1 MHSHSPTA
9 TVLRKRRQRH
19 RRRQA
24 RPRYFGLAVQIL
36 LVLACMAGGFLL
48 VGSGLSSGA
57 GWQMYSEYAQQ
68 LPDIESLKVWEEEFQ
83 TVSIYDRTGE
93 HLLLVSLDP
102 RPFTGDRTYVSLDE
116 MSPWVWKSAIAL
128 EDRSFWDN
136 PGFSIRGITRAFLS
150 NLSGDTVQGG
160 SSITQQLIKN
170 IAIPFEER
178 AQRSYARKIKEMI
191 MALELTRKHGK
202 TQILEWYL
210 NFNFYGNL
218 AYGVEAASRVY
229 FGKSSADLSL
239 AESAMLAPIPQY
251 QAMNP
256 FYLPERAKERQ
267 RIALNAMAEVGFIT
281 QEEADAAFVE
291 PLEFASDVSGRFD
304 IRLAPH
310 FGLYVLNQ
318 LQQRF
323 NTADDPYFI
332 WKHGLSVR
340 TTLNLD
346 LHREAESVAQTHVR
360 QLQARGHKATNASIV
375 AIEPATGEI
384 LVMSGSLDFEDR
396 TIDGQVNV
404 ALAERQP
411 GSSFKPY
418 VYIAGLE
425 QGMTAA
431 DMLLDVRTPFSLE
444 NGTIYVPENYD
455 RAYHGPVSFRTA
467 LARSYNIPSIKVME
481 AVGVGDA
488 IRVAQR
494 LGIRGLDRGTQFY
507 GLSLVLGGG
516 EISLLDHTYAY
527 SVLGNKGVMAGQPV
541 ASNFQQA
548 GFRKLNPVSILE
560 VTNNTGQVLLAEQ
573 APQEDRVL
581 AADVHYIITDILSDD
596 RARAAAFG
604 FDTALTLKGRRVA
617 AKTGTTNNIK
627 DVWTLGYTPQLA
639 VGVWVGNTENTP
651 MNSLSGLTGAT
662 PIWNAIMETYH
673 KDKPVVWYDRPET
686 VVRARVCTPSGL
698 RPSSNCQATVDE
710 WFVKGT
716 QPEQEDNVWQP
727 FVLDRVTGQLA
738 NATTAPA
745 NREIRHFQILPI
757 EAQDWIAETEFPQP
771 PTRDLQGG
779 TENAQRTIGLL
790 SPTTGE
796 HLRFNVDVK
805 GYVREA
811 SIRSWRLELQSG
823 EPDSASWE
831 LATGTGP
838 THSDHLTTLSTT
850 TLADGRYVM
859 RLIVQ
864 HHNGSLETLSSNIFV
879 DNSPP
884 IAELVFPEPNQIFI
898 LEDDEQINIHV
909 EATDV
914 GTVSRAEF
922 WLNDELISTSRVS
935 PFNKRWKI
943 AMKNLPPRRFAAEP
957 VIENVPIVNE
967 RTGEVLGESTEI
979 REVTQNWYPDFD
991 SDVVELSRGQ
1001 VREFADG
1008 FAAILTSEGLYLE
1021 RNSIQIRVFDGADNE
1036 TRTPI
1041 TYVYVMHQDAATK
1054 S

>member
-1 MHSHSPTA
+1 MK
-9 TVLRKRRQRH
+9 KRRQRQ

-24 RPRYFGLAVQIL
+24 NPRYLSLAFQIL
-36 LVLACMAGGFLL
+36 LVLTCMTGGLLLAGGLL
-48 VGSGLSSGA
+48 GTGA
-57 GWQMYSEYAQQ
+57 GWQMYSGYARQ

-93 HLLLVSLDP
+93 HLLLLSLDP
-102 RPFTGDRTYVSLDE
+102 RPFTGDRTYVALDE

-136 PGFSIRGITRAFLS
+136 PGFSIRGISRAFLS
-150 NLSGDTVQGG
+150 NLSGDAVQGG

-191 MALELTRKHGK
+191 MALELTRRYEKG
-202 TQILEWYL
+202 QILEWYL

-218 AYGVEAASRVY
+218 AYGIEAASRIY
-229 FGKSSADLSL
+229 FGKSSAALSL
-239 AESAMLAPIPQY
+239 AEAAMLAPIPQY

-256 FYLPERAKERQ
+256 FYLPERAKARQ
-267 RIALNAMAEVGFIT
+267 RIALDAMAEAGFIT
-281 QEEADAAFVE
+281 PEEADTAFAT
-291 PLEFASDVSGRFD
+291 PLAFASDVSGRFD

-318 LQQRF
+318 LQQQF
-323 NTADDPYFI
+323 NTTDDPYFI

-340 TTLNLD
+340 TTLDLD
-346 LHREAESVAQTHVR
+346 LHQKAESAARTHVR
-360 QLQARGHKATNASIV
+360 QLQARNRDATNASVV

-384 LVMSGSLDFEDR
+384 LVMVGSLDFEDR

-425 QGMTAA
+425 QDMTAA
-431 DMLLDVRTPFSLE
+431 DMLLDVRTPFALE

-488 IRVAQR
+488 IRMAQR

-527 SVLGNKGVMAGQPV
+527 SVLGNQGVMAGQPV
-541 ASNFQQA
+541 PPRFQQV
-548 GFRKLNPVSILE
+548 GFRKLDPVAILE
-560 VTNNTGQVLLAEQ
+560 VTDNQGQVLLAAEQ
-573 APQEDRVL
+573 DPRTDRVL
-581 AADVHYIITDILSDD
+581 SESVHYIITDILSDD

-604 FDTALTLKGRRVA
+604 FDTALTLENRPVA

-651 MNSLSGLTGAT
+651 MNSLSGLTGAA
-662 PIWNAIMETYH
+662 PLWNTVMEEYH
-673 KDKPVVWYDRPET
+673 QDKPVVWYDRPDT
-686 VVRARVCTPSGL
+686 VVRARVCSPSGL
-698 RPSSNCQATVDE
+698 RLSSSCQAAVDE
-710 WFVKGT
+710 WFVAGT
-716 QPEQEDNVWQP
+716 QPELEDNVWQP
-727 FVLDRVTGQLA
+727 FVLDRTTGQLA
-738 NATTAPA
+738 TATTTAE
-745 NREIRHFQILPI
+745 NRETQYFQILPI
-757 EAQDWIAETEFPQP
+757 EAQDWIADTGFPQP
-771 PTRDLQGG
+771 PTGSVQVG

-796 HLRFNVDVK
+796 HLRFNVDVH
-805 GYVREA
+805 GYIRDSSV
-811 SIRSWRLELQSG
+811 RSWRLELQLG
-823 EPDSASWE
+823 EPGAVPME
-831 LATGTGP
+831 LAAGTGP
-838 THSDHLTTLSTT
+838 THTEKLATVSTT

-864 HHNGSLETLSSNIFV
+864 HHDGRLETLSSNIFV

-884 IAELVFPEPNQIFI
+884 VAELVFPEPDQVFVM
-898 LEDDEQINIHV
+898 EDDEQINMHV
-909 EATDV
+909 EAADT

-922 WLNDELISTSRVS
+922 WLNDALISTSRVP
-935 PFNKRWKI
+935 PFNERWRI
-943 AMKNLPPRRFAAEP
+943 EMQDLPPSRFAAGPITETVP
-957 VIENVPIVNE
+957 VVDD
-967 RTGEVLGESTEI
+967 RTGEVLGEFAEL
-979 REVTQNWYPDFD
+979 REVTHDWYPPFD
-991 SDVVELSRGQ
+991 SEKVALSRGQ
-1001 VREFADG
+1001 IREFTNG
-1008 FAAILTSEGLYLE
+1008 FAAILTSEGQYLE
-1021 RNSIQIRVFDGADNE
+1021 RNNIQIRVFDGAGNE

-1041 TYVYVMHQDAATK
+1041 VHVYVVHQGA
-1054 S
+1054 SPGSQ

>member
-1 MHSHSPTA
+1 MQSQTA

-19 RRRQA
+19 RRRRA
-24 RPRYFGLAVQIL
+24 NPRYFSLAAQIL
-36 LVLACMAGGFLL
+36 LVLTGMAGGLLL
-48 VGSGLSSGA
+48 VAGSLGAGA
-57 GWQMYSEYAQQ
+57 GWQMYSGYARQ

-93 HLLLVSLDP
+93 HLLLLSLDP

-136 PGFSIRGITRAFLS
+136 PGFSIRGISRAFLS
-150 NLSGDTVQGG
+150 NLSGDAVQGG

-178 AQRSYARKIKEMI
+178 AQRSYARKVKEMI
-191 MALELTRKHGK
+191 MALELTRKYEK
-202 TQILEWYL
+202 AQILEWYL

-218 AYGVEAASRVY
+218 SYGIEAASRVY
-229 FGKSSADLSL
+229 FGKSSSELSL
-239 AESAMLAPIPQY
+239 AEAAMLAPIPQY

-267 RIALNAMAEVGFIT
+267 RIALDAMAEVGFVT
-281 QEEADAAFVE
+281 QEEADAAFAE
-291 PLEFASDVSGRFD
+291 QLEFASDVSGRFD

-310 FGLYVLNQ
+310 FGLYVLDQ
-318 LQQRF
+318 LQQQF
-323 NTADDPYFI
+323 NTVDDPYFI

-340 TTLNLD
+340 TTLDLE
-346 LHREAESVAQTHVR
+346 LHRKAESTAQTHVR
-360 QLQARGHKATNASIV
+360 QLQARGREATNAAVV
-375 AIEPATGEI
+375 AIEPSTGEI

-404 ALAERQP
+404 ALSERQP

-455 RAYHGPVSFRTA
+455 RAYHGPVSFRTS

-527 SVLGNKGVMAGQPV
+527 SVLGNQGVMAGWPV
-541 ASNFQQA
+541 APRFQQA
-548 GFRKLNPVSILE
+548 GFRRLDPISILE
-560 VTNNTGQVLLAEQ
+560 ITDNEGQVLLAEQ
-573 APQEDRVL
+573 APQADRVL
-581 AADVHYIITDILSDD
+581 SESVHYIITDILSDD

-604 FDTALTLKGRRVA
+604 FDTALTLANRPVA

-651 MNSLSGLTGAT
+651 MNSLSGLTGAA
-662 PIWNAIMETYH
+662 PIWNAIMEEYH

-686 VVRARVCTPSGL
+686 VVRSRVCSPSGL
-698 RPSSNCQATVDE
+698 RPSSSCRATIDE
-710 WFVKGT
+710 WFVEGT
-716 QPEQEDNVWQP
+716 QPELEDNVWQS
-727 FVLDRVTGQLA
+727 FVLDRTTGQLA
-738 NATTAPA
+738 NATTAA
-745 NREIRHFQILPI
+745 ENREIQYFQILPI
-757 EAQDWIAETEFPQP
+757 EAQDWITETGFPQP
-771 PTRDLQGG
+771 PTGHLQSGA
-779 TENAQRTIGLL
+779 ENAQRTVGLL

-796 HLRFNVDVK
+796 HLRFNIDVK
-805 GYVREA
+805 GYVRE
-811 SIRSWRLELQSG
+811 SGIRSWRLELQSG
-823 EPDSASWE
+823 EPGSAPLE
-831 LATGTGP
+831 LAAGTEP
-838 THSDHLTTLSTT
+838 THGETLATLSTAVLT
-850 TLADGRYVM
+850 DGRYVM
-859 RLIVQ
+859 RLVVQ
-864 HHNGSLETLSSNIFV
+864 HHNGFLETLSSNIFV

-884 IAELVFPEPNQIFI
+884 VAELVFPEPNQIFI
-898 LEDDEQINIHV
+898 LEDDEQVNMHV
-909 EATDV
+909 EATDT

-922 WLNDELISTSRVS
+922 WLNNELISTSRVP
-935 PFNKRWKI
+935 PFNERWRI
-943 AMKNLPPRRFAAEP
+943 AMQDLPPSRFAAGP
-957 VIENVPIVNE
+957 VIENVPIVDD
-967 RTGEVLGESTEI
+967 RTGEVLGEFSET
-979 REVTQNWYPDFD
+979 REVTHDWYPNFD
-991 SDVVELSRGQ
+991 SEKVALSRGQ
-1001 VREFADG
+1001 IREFADG
-1008 FAAILTSEGLYLE
+1008 FAAILTSEGVYLE
-1021 RNSIQIRVFDGADNE
+1021 RNSIQIRVFDGAGNE

-1041 TYVYVMHQDAATK
+1041 AHVYVMHQDADPK
-1054 S
+1054 PQ

>member
-1 MHSHSPTA
+1 MQSRTA
-9 TVLRKRRQRH
+9 TVLRKRRQRQ

-24 RPRYFGLAVQIL
+24 NPRYFSLAVQML
-36 LVLACMAGGFLL
+36 LVFAGMAGGLL
-48 VGSGLSSGA
+48 WVAGSLGVGA
-57 GWQMYSEYAQQ
+57 GWQMYSGYARQ
-68 LPDIESLKVWEEEFQ
+68 LPDIESLKVWDEEFQ

-93 HLLLVSLDP
+93 HLLLLSLDP
-102 RPFTGDRTYVSLDE
+102 RPFTGDRTYVAMDE

-136 PGFSIRGITRAFLS
+136 PGFSIRGISRAFFS
-150 NLSGDTVQGG
+150 NLSEDTVQGG

-178 AQRSYARKIKEMI
+178 AQRSYARKVKEMI
-191 MALELTRKHGK
+191 MALELTRKYDK

-218 AYGVEAASRVY
+218 SYGIEAASRVY
-229 FGKSSADLSL
+229 FGKSSAELSL
-239 AESAMLAPIPQY
+239 AEAAMLAPIPQY

-267 RIALNAMAEVGFIT
+267 RIALDAMAEVGFIT
-281 QEEADAAFVE
+281 QAEADAAFAE
-291 PLEFASDVSGRFD
+291 PLEFASSVSGRFD

-310 FGLYVLNQ
+310 FGLYVLDQ
-318 LQQRF
+318 LQQQF

-332 WKHGLSVR
+332 WKHGLTVR
-340 TTLNLD
+340 TTLDLD
-346 LHREAESVAQTHVR
+346 LHQKAESAARTHVR
-360 QLQARGHKATNASIV
+360 QLQARGHEATNAAVV

-431 DMLLDVRTPFSLE
+431 DMLLDVRTPFALE

-455 RAYHGPVSFRTA
+455 RSYHGPVSFRTA

-494 LGIRGLDRGTQFY
+494 LGIRGLTRGTQFY

-527 SVLGNKGVMAGQPV
+527 SVLGNQGVMAGQPV
-541 ASNFQQA
+541 APRFQQA
-548 GFRKLNPVSILE
+548 GLRKLDPVSILE
-560 VTNNTGQVLLAEQ
+560 VTDNKGQVLLAEQ
-573 APQEDRVL
+573 TPQAERVL
-581 AADVHYIITDILSDD
+581 SEDVHYVITDILSDD

-604 FDTALTLKGRRVA
+604 FDTALTLENRPVA

-639 VGVWVGNTENTP
+639 VGIWVGNTENTP
-651 MNSLSGLTGAT
+651 MHSLSGLTGAA
-662 PIWNAIMETYH
+662 PIWNTIMEEYH
-673 KDKPVVWYDRPET
+673 QDKPVAWYDRPAT
-686 VVRARVCTPSGL
+686 VVRARVCSPSGL
-698 RPSSNCQATVDE
+698 QPSRNCQATIDE
-710 WFVKGT
+710 WFVTGT

-727 FVLDRVTGQLA
+727 FVLDRATGQLA
-738 NATTAPA
+738 NAATAA
-745 NREIRHFQILPI
+745 ENRETRYFQILPI
-757 EAQDWIAETEFPQP
+757 EAQDWISETGFPQP
-771 PTRDLQGG
+771 PTGYLQGG
-779 TENAQRTIGLL
+779 AENVQRTIGLL

-796 HLRFNVDVK
+796 HLRFSVDVQ

-811 SIRSWRLELQSG
+811 GTRSWRLELQSG
-823 EPDSASWE
+823 EPGSVPLE
-831 LATGTGP
+831 LAAGTGP
-838 THSDHLTTLSTT
+838 TRTDTLATVRTTLLT
-850 TLADGRYVM
+850 DGHYVM
-859 RLIVQ
+859 RLVVQ
-864 HHNGSLETLSSNIFV
+864 HHNGFLETLSSNVFI

-884 IAELVFPEPNQIFI
+884 VVELVFPESNHIFV
-898 LEDDEQINIHV
+898 LEDDEQINMHV
-909 EATDV
+909 EATDT

-922 WLNDELISTSRVS
+922 WLNDELISTSRVP
-935 PFNKRWKI
+935 PFNERWRM
-943 AMKNLPPRRFAAEP
+943 AMRDLPRSRFAAGP
-957 VIENVPIVNE
+957 VTANVPIVDD
-967 RTGEVLGESTEI
+967 RTGEVLGEFSEL
-979 REVTQNWYPDFD
+979 REVTYDWYPDFEAEQ
-991 SDVVELSRGQ
+991 VELSRGQ
-1001 VREFADG
+1001 IREFADG

-1021 RNSIQIRVFDGADNE
+1021 RNSIQIRVFDGAGNE

-1041 TYVYVMHQDAATK
+1041 VHIYVMHRDAGQGRP
-1054 S
+1054 